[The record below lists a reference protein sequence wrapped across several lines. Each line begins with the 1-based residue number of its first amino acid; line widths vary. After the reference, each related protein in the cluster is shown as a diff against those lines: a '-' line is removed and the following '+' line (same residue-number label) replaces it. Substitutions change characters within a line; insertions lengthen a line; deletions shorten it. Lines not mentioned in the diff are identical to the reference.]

1 MAVVR
6 RVGPVR
12 WASAF
17 HMAWRPS
24 INSAGKKV
32 NSDSP
37 HPGSL
42 RKRPL
47 RFLAHVGGMTSRKQ
61 DKLDNWL

>member
-6 RVGPVR
+6 RVGPAR

-24 INSAGKKV
+24 INSAGRKV

-37 HPGSL
+37 HPGSP
-42 RKRPL
+42 RKRPPSVP
-47 RFLAHVGGMTSRKQ
+47 RPHWGTYVAKARKA
-61 DKLDNWL
+61 